1 MTQRISILT
10 WLSQLSIRLLISRRG
25 ELVGTDRFGNRYFR
39 EKKARPGMKVRRWV
53 LFAGE
58 PEASAVPPEWHGW
71 LHYSMEQPLPENSAY
86 HKPWVKAHEP
96 NATGTTTA
104 YRPPGHTFE
113 GGHRAA
119 ATGDY
124 EPWTPA

>member
-58 PEASAVPPEWHGW
+58 PEASAIPAEWHGW

-86 HKPWVKAHEP
+86 HKPWVKPHEA
-96 NATGTTTA
+96 NQTGTVDA
-104 YRPPGHTFE
+104 YRPPGHTYE

>member
-10 WLSQLSIRLLISRRG
+10 WLATLQIRLLIARRG
-25 ELVGTDRFGNRYFR
+25 EAVGTDRFGNRYFR
-39 EKKARPGMKVRRWV
+39 EKVARPGMKRRRWV

-58 PEASAVPPEWHGW
+58 PEASLVPPEWHGW
-71 LHYSMEQPLPENSAY
+71 LHYTMDEPLPEHSAF
-86 HKPWVKAHEP
+86 HKSWVKPHQP
-96 NATGTTTA
+96 NPTGTLDA
-104 YRPPGHTFE
+104 YRPPGHPLR

-124 EPWTPA
+124 QPWTPS